1 MVVISYFSET
11 KGLYTVALALVSTIE
26 LGSFTE
32 LETWVNYYWEFDGA

>member
-32 LETWVNYYWEFDGA
+32 AATWVTYYWELDGA